1 MYIINVNNTNIRRI
15 FISHSR
21 KDSVFGD
28 AVVKLLRGIGLDQK
42 QIIYTS
48 DPQYGIPP
56 GQNIFSYLRDQIN
69 DDTYMIY
76 LLSDNY
82 YNSIVCLNE
91 MGAAWVRQADALM
104 LLLPG
109 FDSSNP
115 KFQNGV
121 SDPRKM
127 ATKLDDDVQM
137 WKSVGN
143 IMQLFRL
150 DQLNM
155 NIQNVYKDYLRE
167 IEELK
172 TRPVVQLAMRLTET
186 ERELQRKPQDPLLYH
201 DKGYLLYDIDRKN
214 CSESVRSLL
223 YAMYLDPNYSEA
235 YYRLIQVAGTNHD
248 FSRSLTVAEETMRRF
263 PQNAYSYGCR
273 AYALKNMGRENE
285 AVEDLCEAI
294 RRAPDK
300 WYYYLRGT
308 SYQSQGETENAL
320 SDFWT
325 IYHQYDPDYAD
336 TVKRIK
342 EICGKLGL
350 RTLFNRAENLAK
362 KAKEALNNNIAGT
375 KPSEF
380 EESQKYFECVLLTDP
395 NYKDALREFGGLYY
409 GAKQYEKAL
418 QYWTRL
424 LELAQTSY
432 HYSLCAIA
440 NNCIGDVPEM
450 RRLAALGLG
459 CPDDGTHK
467 RLQALL
473 QPGQFTT

>member
-1 MYIINVNNTNIRRI
+1 MNVNNTNIKRI

-21 KDSVFGD
+21 KDSAFGD

-109 FDSSNP
+109 FDTGNP

-137 WKSVGN
+137 WKIVEH
-143 IMQLFRL
+143 IAQLFRL
-150 DQLNM
+150 DRLNM
-155 NIQNVYKDYLRE
+155 NIQNVYKDYIQE

-172 TRPVVQLAMRLTET
+172 TRSDVQLAIRLAET
-186 ERELQRKPQDPLLYH
+186 EQKLRSNTQNPVLYH
-201 DKGYLLYDIDRKN
+201 NKGYLLYDIDRQN
-214 CSESVRSLL
+214 CPESVRSLM
-223 YAMYLDPNYSEA
+223 YAMYLNPNYSEA
-235 YYRLIQVAGTNHD
+235 YYRLVQVAGTNGD
-248 FSRSLTVAEETMRRF
+248 FPRSLTVAEEAMRRF

-273 AYALKNMGRENE
+273 AYALLLLERENE

-294 RRAPDK
+294 RRGPDK
-300 WYYYLRGT
+300 WFYYLRGT
-308 SYQSQGETENAL
+308 VYQSQGEVESAL

-325 IYHQYDPDYAD
+325 IYHQYDPDYED
-336 TVKRIK
+336 TVTRIK

-350 RTLFNRAENLAK
+350 RTLFNRAENLARK
-362 KAKEALNNNIAGT
+362 SKEAWKNDIAGT
-375 KPSEF
+375 EPPEF
-380 EESQKYFECVLLTDP
+380 EESQKYFECVLLSDP

-440 NNCIGDVPEM
+440 NNCMGDTPEM

-459 CPDDGTHK
+459 CPDDGTHE

-473 QPGQFTT
+473 QPRQFRT